1 VVFPHLLAN
10 GSAYAGWGVVF
21 PHMLANGPAYGR
33 WGVVF
38 PHMLANGPAV
48 RALGCRLLAHA
59 GERAGVRR

>member
-1 VVFPHLLAN
+1 MLAN
-10 GSAYAGWGVVF
+10 GPAYGRWGVVF
-21 PHMLANGPAYGR
+21 PHMLANARRTPNG
-33 WGVVF
+33 GVVF